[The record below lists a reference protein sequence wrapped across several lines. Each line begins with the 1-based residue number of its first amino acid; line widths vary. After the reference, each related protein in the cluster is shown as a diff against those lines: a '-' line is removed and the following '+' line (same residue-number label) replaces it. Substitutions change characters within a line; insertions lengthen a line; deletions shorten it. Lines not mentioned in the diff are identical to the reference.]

1 MEISVVESADDA
13 VMVSRTSLSRHG
25 GRERRFVRSNAHAWT
40 ANMSRRSQSHPLDH
54 VARKLWE
61 EGNREEAIASWRRAV
76 AADPGAPELLVN
88 LAWALGQQQRTGEAL
103 ALAGRAV
110 ALAPNEEYVRH
121 TLGQVYYHAGQFEE
135 ALTQYQAAL
144 RLRRDEALLYCDLA
158 DALYSLERYE
168 EAAVNYQM
176 ALSFG
181 GEDPYP
187 RLWLGWARWQ
197 IGDNEGAE
205 AEFAR
210 TVEVQP
216 DSPAALHALGQARC
230 AQHKF
235 ESARD
240 LLEQALSLYP
250 QDEEEERSS
259 ALCELGNAHRGL
271 GQPEE
276 AAERYRQALTLDPTH
291 DDARFNLGLVYA
303 DLDDWE
309 RALSTFD
316 IALQLQPEDVDALVE
331 RGTVLAALGRHD
343 EALGAY
349 ESALVID
356 PNRPDA
362 LLGMGRAYYS
372 LSLHDHAV
380 EFCRRAV
387 AAIPED
393 GWAWYGLA
401 VSLEAARE
409 GEESRGC
416 MERALEL
423 SKGDDQLCVHISRWE
438 ISQGRDPELA
448 VRAASTACLLAPDD
462 ADAYDALAAA
472 LYFAGR
478 FEEAVAPAR
487 RATDLASDVPDHWF
501 GLGMILEALDHR
513 PEARRAYRRAL
524 ELAPEFEEAQEALR
538 RLEDVL

>member
-1 MEISVVESADDA
+1 
-13 VMVSRTSLSRHG
+13 
-25 GRERRFVRSNAHAWT
+25 
-40 ANMSRRSQSHPLDH
+40 MSRRSQSHPLDRM
-54 VARKLWE
+54 ARKLWE
-61 EGNREEAIASWRRAV
+61 EGNREEAIASWRSAV
-76 AADPGAPELLVN
+76 AADPNAPDLLVN
-88 LAWALGQQQRTGEAL
+88 LAWALGQQQHTGEAL
-103 ALAGRAV
+103 TLASRAV

-121 TLGQVYYHAGQFEE
+121 TLGQVYYQAGRFEE
-135 ALTQYQAAL
+135 ALTHYQAAL
-144 RLRRDEALLYCDLA
+144 QLRQDEALLYCDLA

-176 ALSFG
+176 ALTTG
-181 GEDPYP
+181 GEDPYS

-205 AEFAR
+205 AEFAK

-216 DSPAALHALGQARC
+216 DWPAALHALGQARC
-230 AQHKF
+230 ARHKF

-240 LLEQALSLYP
+240 LLEQALGLYP
-250 QDEEEERSS
+250 EEEEEERAS
-259 ALCELGNAHRGL
+259 ALCELGNAYRGL
-271 GQPEE
+271 GHLEE
-276 AAERYRQALTLDPTH
+276 AAERYRQALALDPTH
-291 DDARFNLGLVYA
+291 EDARFNLGLVFA
-303 DLDDWE
+303 DLGDSE

-316 IALQLQPEDVDALVE
+316 IAIQLEPEDADVLVE
-331 RGTVLAALGRHD
+331 RGTVLAAVGRHD
-343 EALGAY
+343 EALEAY
-349 ESALVID
+349 EAALVID
-356 PNRPDA
+356 SNRPDA

-372 LSLHDHAV
+372 LSLHDRAV

-409 GEESRGC
+409 GEDSRAC

-423 SKGDDQLCVHISRWE
+423 TKGSGGASLSPAAGDPQLCIHIARWE
-438 ISQGRDPELA
+438 ISQGGDPELA
-448 VRAASTACLLAPDD
+448 VRAASTACVLDPDD

-472 LYFAGR
+472 FYFAGR

-487 RATDLASDVPDHWF
+487 RATDLASGIPDHWF

-513 PEARRAYRRAL
+513 PEARRAYRRAID
-524 ELAPEFEEAQEALR
+524 LAPEFEEAQEALR
-538 RLEDVL
+538 RLEDVV